1 MTQRKRKV
9 DTFHAFHNKIKTS
22 AYRSSLL
29 EVGDG
34 VRLGHDGQMEDR
46 QDEAPF
52 RSAWRKETKGWSQ
65 DKERLFVIGG
75 RDVSLG
81 VHEN

>member
-1 MTQRKRKV
+1 M

-22 AYRSSLL
+22 GYRSSLL

-46 QDEAPF
+46 QDQTTF
-52 RSAWRKETKGWSQ
+52 RSAWRKETKRSSR